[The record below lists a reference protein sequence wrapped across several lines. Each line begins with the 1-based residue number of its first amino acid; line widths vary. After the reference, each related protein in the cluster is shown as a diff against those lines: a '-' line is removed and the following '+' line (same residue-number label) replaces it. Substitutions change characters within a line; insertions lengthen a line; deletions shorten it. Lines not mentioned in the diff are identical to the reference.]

1 MKIKSWAL
9 SLILPLLS
17 IVASIV
23 MIFSSMA
30 IFFNIA
36 LGFLGG
42 GLVPLLIITKKK
54 VDISQFLASKIIL
67 SITLIVGITL
77 SWYFLYDWYFDAF
90 YRVFIL
96 PIAALV
102 AELFFTATRKANSEQ
117 KICLFLSSLIHAYI
131 GGLLDF
137 ILIFFPLLN
146 FF

>member
-42 GLVPLLIITKKK
+42 GLVPLLIIIKK
-54 VDISQFLASKIIL
+54 
-67 SITLIVGITL
+67 G
-77 SWYFLYDWYFDAF
+77 
-90 YRVFIL
+90 
-96 PIAALV
+96 
-102 AELFFTATRKANSEQ
+102 
-117 KICLFLSSLIHAYI
+117 
-131 GGLLDF
+131 
-137 ILIFFPLLN
+137 
-146 FF
+146 